1 MKVSKNLNFDA
12 AYAELQKIL
21 SDLQG
26 EQVSMEQMR
35 EKVIKSNELIKFCK
49 DKLRNIS
56 DEINASLNHEDAD
69 LN

>member
-21 SDLQG
+21 SDLQS

>member
-69 LN
+69 LH